1 MARSSSP
8 ASLEYRPSTQW
19 ARALIPV
26 PAVKSGGVSM
36 ASSGSY
42 STNRGR
48 IPGFRTTSLRPW
60 TTSVVPKTGV
70 TSDPE
75 YVVGIAVTNQRASPA
90 VVPPAKRATAA
101 FAVPIG
107 LPPPRPMSTSAFSEC
122 ASFATCSAVSTG
134 TCGRV
139 PVNIPTMSGPSAL
152 RTVCPTRPNARL
164 EPVTTY
170 ACVRPSRPSW
180 GASSSTHPGASTINV
195 SPSWRVTRGSS
206 AFEVPL
212 IARPGDRYDLGGP
225 ADALGLA
232 LPNYGVD
239 SDEEGHHG
247 NGESGVAHRRESVQC
262 VGRRWL
268 DDHRADHPGPRSTDV
283 IGVDLAEVCER
294 PRGGEGVREGGAG
307 NNRHDR
313 RRTGRVEV
321 RARIPRGG
329 ASRNGSR
336 DRVRLGRI
344 CEPPLDSRSLN
355 NGQVLRG
362 EGLHRVHRVS
372 PPGGRRDG
380 HRGKPGGDREI
391 AGHSRMDLAEVV
403 VRPRGQGARI
413 EFEHGTWREEF
424 PRSHV
429 GQCPGRG
436 EGRTRVVGEAA
447 VRQRPGRGH
456 RVQASGQVPGDGV
469 TDGDHDRSGGVAI
482 EPDDPSGR
490 QRGSHRHTTDVYVM
504 ARWGETPRGGEDEDH
519 EDRDGHHSRNSRQPN
534 SLSPHQPH
542 RLRGNRATVFNV
554 VPEPSVD
561 RPANG
566 SVRRI

>member
-1 MARSSSP
+1 
-8 ASLEYRPSTQW
+8 
-19 ARALIPV
+19 
-26 PAVKSGGVSM
+26 M

-60 TTSVVPKTGV
+60 ATSVVPKTGV

-75 YVVGIAVTNQRASPA
+75 YVVGIAATNQRESPA
-90 VVPPAKRATAA
+90 VVSPVKRATAA

-107 LPPPRPMSTSAFSEC
+107 LPPPRPTSTSAFSEC

-139 PVNIPTMSGPSAL
+139 PENIPTMIGPSAL
-152 RTVCPTRPNARL
+152 RTVCPTRPKARL

-170 ACVRPSRPSW
+170 ARLRPSRPSW

-195 SPSWRVTRGSS
+195 SPSWRVTRGRSTL
-206 AFEVPL
+206 EVPL

-225 ADALGLA
+225 EDALGLA

-247 NGESGVAHRRESVQC
+247 DGERRVAHRRESVQC

-344 CEPPLDSRSLN
+344 CEPPIDGRSLN

-372 PPGGRRDG
+372 PPGGRSDG
-380 HRGKPGGDREI
+380 HRRKPGGDRQI
-391 AGHSRMDLAEVV
+391 AGHSRMDLAEVA
-403 VRPRGQGARI
+403 VRSRGQSARI

-447 VRQRPGRGH
+447 VRQRPGGGH
-456 RVQASGQVPGDGV
+456 RVQASGQLPCNGV

-482 EPDDPSGR
+482 EPDDPSRCKG
-490 QRGSHRHTTDVYVM
+490 GSHRHAPDFDVVG
-504 ARWGETPRGGEDEDH
+504 RCGETPRGGEDENYEDCDGH
-519 EDRDGHHSRNSRQPN
+519 NCNEPQHMNAVSPHKPHHFRRHRTSTLKPEREDRSRSTPSRSVMP
-534 SLSPHQPH
+534 L
-542 RLRGNRATVFNV
+542 
-554 VPEPSVD
+554 VPCPGVD
-561 RPANG
+561 RDVSKGQIECARYD
-566 SVRRI
+566 VA

>member
-1 MARSSSP
+1 
-8 ASLEYRPSTQW
+8 
-19 ARALIPV
+19 
-26 PAVKSGGVSM
+26 M

-75 YVVGIAVTNQRASPA
+75 YVVGIAATNQLGSPA

-107 LPPPRPMSTSAFSEC
+107 LPPPRPTSTSAFSEF

-139 PVNIPTMSGPSAL
+139 PENIPTMSGPSAL
-152 RTVCPTRPNARL
+152 RTVCPTLPKARL

-170 ACVRPSRPSW
+170 ARVRPSRPSW

-225 ADALGLA
+225 GDALGLA

-247 NGESGVAHRRESVQC
+247 DSERRVAHRRERVQG
-262 VGRRWL
+262 VGRGRL
-268 DDHRADHPGPRSTDV
+268 DDHRANHPGPRSTDV
-283 IGVDLAEVCER
+283 VGVDLAEVCER

-307 NNRHDR
+307 KNRHHR
-313 RRTGRVEV
+313 RGTGRVEV

-336 DRVRLGRI
+336 DRVRLRRI
-344 CEPPLDSRSLN
+344 REPPLDGRSLN

-372 PPGGRRDG
+372 PPGGRSDGCRREPGRD
-380 HRGKPGGDREI
+380 RQI

-403 VRPRGQGARI
+403 VRSRGQSARI
-413 EFEHGTWREEF
+413 EVEHGTWRAEA

-436 EGRTRVVGEAA
+436 EGRPRVVGEAA
-447 VRQRPGRGH
+447 VRQRPRGGH
-456 RVQASGQVPGDGV
+456 RVKASRQVPGDGV
-469 TDGDHDRSGGVAI
+469 TDGDHDRSGSVAV
-482 EPDDPSGR
+482 EPDDASGR
-490 QRGSHRHTTDVYVM
+490 QRSSHRHATDVYVM
-504 ARWGETPRGGEDEDH
+504 ARRGQTPRGGGDENY
-519 EDRDGHHSRNSRQPN
+519 ENRDGHHSRNSRQSN
-534 SLSPHQPH
+534 SLSPHQLH
-542 RLRGNRATVFNV
+542 RLRGIAPRYLTWSQSRPSIVLHTGRSGSESDAVC
-554 VPEPSVD
+554 VP
-561 RPANG
+561 
-566 SVRRI
+566 

>member
-1 MARSSSP
+1 
-8 ASLEYRPSTQW
+8 
-19 ARALIPV
+19 
-26 PAVKSGGVSM
+26 M

-75 YVVGIAVTNQRASPA
+75 YVVGIAATNQRASPA

-107 LPPPRPMSTSAFSEC
+107 LPPPSPMSASAFFEC

-139 PVNIPTMSGPSAL
+139 PENIPTIIGPSAL
-152 RTVCPTRPNARL
+152 RTVCPTRPEARV

-170 ACVRPSRPSW
+170 ARVRPSRPSW
-180 GASSSTHPGASTINV
+180 GASSSTHPGASTTNV
-195 SPSWRVTRGSS
+195 SPSWRVTRGRST
-206 AFEVPL
+206 FEVPL

-225 ADALGLA
+225 GDALGLA

-239 SDEEGHHG
+239 SDEEGHYG
-247 NGESGVAHRRESVQC
+247 DGERGVAHRRESVQR
-262 VGRRWL
+262 VGCGRL
-268 DDHRADHPGPRSTDV
+268 DDHRANHPGPGSTDV
-283 IGVDLAEVCER
+283 IGVDLAEVRER

-307 NNRHDR
+307 DYRHDR
-313 RRTGRVEV
+313 RGTGRVEV
-321 RARIPRGG
+321 RARIPRGC

-336 DRVRLGRI
+336 DRVRLRRI
-344 CEPPLDSRSLN
+344 REPPLDSRSPN

-372 PPGGRRDG
+372 PPGGRSDG
-380 HRGKPGGDREI
+380 NRRKPGGDSQV

-403 VRPRGQGARI
+403 VRSRGQRARI
-413 EFEHGTWREEF
+413 EFEHGAWREEF

-429 GQCPGRG
+429 GQCPGWG
-436 EGRTRVVGEAA
+436 EGRTRIVEEAA
-447 VRQRPGRGH
+447 V
-456 RVQASGQVPGDGV
+456 
-469 TDGDHDRSGGVAI
+469 
-482 EPDDPSGR
+482 
-490 QRGSHRHTTDVYVM
+490 
-504 ARWGETPRGGEDEDH
+504 
-519 EDRDGHHSRNSRQPN
+519 
-534 SLSPHQPH
+534 
-542 RLRGNRATVFNV
+542 
-554 VPEPSVD
+554 
-561 RPANG
+561 
-566 SVRRI
+566 

>member
-1 MARSSSP
+1 
-8 ASLEYRPSTQW
+8 
-19 ARALIPV
+19 
-26 PAVKSGGVSM
+26 M

-48 IPGFRTTSLRPW
+48 IPGFRTTSLRPR
-60 TTSVVPKTGV
+60 TRSVVPKTGV

-75 YVVGIAVTNQRASPA
+75 YVVGIAATNQRGSPA
-90 VVPPAKRATAA
+90 AVPPAKRATAA

-107 LPPPRPMSTSAFSEC
+107 LPPPRPTSTSAFREC

-139 PVNIPTMSGPSAL
+139 PENIPTMSGPSAL

-195 SPSWRVTRGSS
+195 SPSWRGTRGSS
-206 AFEVPL
+206 AF
-212 IARPGDRYDLGGP
+212 
-225 ADALGLA
+225 
-232 LPNYGVD
+232 
-239 SDEEGHHG
+239 
-247 NGESGVAHRRESVQC
+247 
-262 VGRRWL
+262 
-268 DDHRADHPGPRSTDV
+268 
-283 IGVDLAEVCER
+283 
-294 PRGGEGVREGGAG
+294 
-307 NNRHDR
+307 
-313 RRTGRVEV
+313 EV

-344 CEPPLDSRSLN
+344 CEPPLDNRSLS

-372 PPGGRRDG
+372 PPGGRSDG
-380 HRGKPGGDREI
+380 HRRKPGGDSQV

-403 VRPRGQGARI
+403 VRSGGQGARI

-436 EGRTRVVGEAA
+436 EGRT
-447 VRQRPGRGH
+447 
-456 RVQASGQVPGDGV
+456 
-469 TDGDHDRSGGVAI
+469 
-482 EPDDPSGR
+482 
-490 QRGSHRHTTDVYVM
+490 
-504 ARWGETPRGGEDEDH
+504 
-519 EDRDGHHSRNSRQPN
+519 
-534 SLSPHQPH
+534 
-542 RLRGNRATVFNV
+542 
-554 VPEPSVD
+554 
-561 RPANG
+561 
-566 SVRRI
+566 